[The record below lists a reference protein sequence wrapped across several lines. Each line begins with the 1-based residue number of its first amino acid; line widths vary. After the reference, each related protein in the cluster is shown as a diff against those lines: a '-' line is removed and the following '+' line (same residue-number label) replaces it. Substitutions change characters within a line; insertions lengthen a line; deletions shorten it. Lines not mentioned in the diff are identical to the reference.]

1 MNARNRRSILWRLV
15 AVLLVTQLV
24 VSLLTG
30 WYAFSR
36 VREFHRQST
45 INELHRVTPI
55 VEDLYAPWLEG
66 ADDAPSVESL
76 RTFVDRHGRESNLRI
91 TVIRRDGV
99 VLADSESSADQMDN
113 HLGRPEV
120 AEALSRGTGSS
131 IRQSSTTGVWTV
143 YTARLATSDD
153 EEFIVRTARPL
164 SAVEAEARTL
174 WGTIG
179 LAGGA
184 SFFVLLVVLTFVFRQ
199 LSNEAEQLAD
209 TADKYATGLLD
220 YRGPQPSTA
229 ELARLGQALDDMAR
243 QLSKRMSE
251 LRSQQTE
258 QQAILQSMSNGV
270 IAIDLEQRILNVNQ
284 AAERL
289 LGLNADHARG
299 RLLQEAV
306 RHPDLHR
313 FVAAALVSNA
323 AHTAEFKLWGEPR
336 ITVQAVSET
345 LIEPDGRP
353 KGLLIIL
360 NDVTQLRRLETL
372 RSDFAANVSHEL
384 RTPITNIKGYVET
397 LLEVGLDDSDQ
408 ARKFLEI
415 IRKNSSRLASIVEDV
430 LSLTRLEQPQSKD
443 QIERTPTRLL
453 PLLKAV
459 QGQFEEAADAKHI
472 TVTVDAPA
480 DLSVPAHSQLLEQ
493 AIGNLLSNA
502 INYSPPHTQ
511 VDLRAKA
518 VSENRVEVTVADR
531 GSGIAKEHLPR
542 LFERFYRVDK
552 GRSRELGGT
561 GLGLALVK
569 HIAIVHGGN
578 VSVESELDVGST
590 FRLTLPR
597 HPARSSAERSA
608 PPADIA
614 GVDDH
619 PA

>member
-55 VEDLYAPWLEG
+55 VEDVYTPWLNREN
-66 ADDAPSVESL
+66 APPLESL
-76 RTFVDRHGRESNLRI
+76 RAAVDRHGRESNLRI
-91 TVIRRDGV
+91 TVMRRDGV
-99 VLADSESSADQMDN
+99 VLADSESNADQMDN

-120 AEALSRGTGSS
+120 AEALTRGSGSS
-131 IRQSSTTGVWTV
+131 IRQSSTTGLWTV

-153 EEFIVRTARPL
+153 QEFIVRTARPL

-179 LAGGA
+179 LAGSV
-184 SFFVLLVVLTFVFRQ
+184 SFLVLIVVLTFVFRQ

-209 TADKYATGLLD
+209 TADQYATGRLD

-270 IAIDLEQRILNVNQ
+270 IAIDLEQRILNVNH

-289 LGLNADHARG
+289 LGLNAEHVRG

-306 RHPDLHR
+306 RHPDLDR
-313 FVAAALVSNA
+313 FVAAALTSNA
-323 AHTAEFKLWGEPR
+323 AHTAEFKLRSEPR

-397 LLEVGLDDSDQ
+397 LLEVGLEDGDQ
-408 ARKFLEI
+408 ARRFLEI

-430 LSLTRLEQPQSKD
+430 LSLTRLEQPQSKE

-472 TVTVDAPA
+472 TVTVEAPA

-511 VDLRAKA
+511 VDLRARA
-518 VSENRVEVTVADR
+518 ISDSRVEIVVADR

-597 HPARSSAERSA
+597 HKGRASSTA
-608 PPADIA
+608 PGSHTANQ
-614 GVDDH
+614 VDDT
-619 PA
+619 AA

>member
-1 MNARNRRSILWRLV
+1 MSGLNRRSILWRLV
-15 AVLLVTQLV
+15 AALLVTHLI
-24 VSLLTG
+24 VSLVTG
-30 WYAFSR
+30 WYAFHR
-36 VREFHRQST
+36 VRDFHRQVT
-45 INELHRVTPI
+45 IDDLRRLNPF
-55 VEDLYAPWLEG
+55 VEDLYGSWLASEG
-66 ADDAPSVESL
+66 EANRDAFDDLVK
-76 RTFVDRHGRESNLRI
+76 THGRASNIRI
-91 TVIRRDGV
+91 TVIRADGI
-99 VLADSESSADQMDN
+99 VLADSESNPDTMDN
-113 HLGRPEV
+113 HIGRPEV
-120 AEALSRGTGSS
+120 TDALARGEGSS
-131 IRQSSTTGVWTV
+131 IRFSNTTRMWTV
-143 YTARLATSDD
+143 YTAKRAERGGKT
-153 EEFIVRTARPL
+153 FIVRVARPL

-174 WGTIG
+174 WGAIG
-179 LAGGA
+179 FA
-184 SFFVLLVVLTFVFRQ
+184 SIVSLVVLVGVLTLVFRR

-209 TADKYATGLLD
+209 TARQYAAGRLD
-220 YRGPQPSTA
+220 YRGPQPSA
-229 ELARLGQALDDMAR
+229 SELARLGQAMDDMAQ

-284 AAERL
+284 AAEKL
-289 LGLNADHARG
+289 LGINAENVRG

-306 RHPDLHR
+306 RQSDLHR
-313 FVAAALVSNA
+313 FVAAALASSA
-323 AHTAEFKLWGEPR
+323 ARTAEFKLLGESR

-345 LIEPDGRP
+345 LIEPDGKP

-397 LLEVGLDDSDQ
+397 LLEVGLDDGDQ
-408 ARKFLEI
+408 ARRFLEI

-430 LSLTRLEQPQSKD
+430 LSLTRLEQPQSKE
-443 QIERTPTRLL
+443 QIERSPTRLL

-459 QGQFEEAADAKHI
+459 VGHFEDAADAKDI
-472 TVTVDAPA
+472 TVTVEAPSN
-480 DLSVPAHSQLLEQ
+480 LSIFAHSQLLEQ

-502 INYSPPHTQ
+502 INYSPPNT
-511 VDLRAKA
+511 K
-518 VSENRVEVTVADR
+518 VSISAQPLGDSRIEIIVADQ

-569 HIAIVHGGN
+569 HIAIVHGGQ
-578 VSVESELDVGST
+578 VSVESEIGVGST

-597 HPARSSAERSA
+597 MLAKGSSSTAIPQIDVSA
-608 PPADIA
+608 KL
-614 GVDDH
+614 
-619 PA
+619 